1 VPPPAELSI
10 VHDRSLAEV
19 SDLVREKAIR
29 QSVPQAE
36 IAFDPFHVVRV
47 RDEALLV
54 RAGCKTPTLG
64 CRSRPGEAEDSLT
77 RGCGEGRGAVLTTTR
92 HAGTIGAR
100 SSWG

>member
-10 VHDRSLAEV
+10 VHDRSLAEM

-64 CRSRPGEAEDSLT
+64 CRSAPR
-77 RGCGEGRGAVLTTTR
+77 
-92 HAGTIGAR
+92 
-100 SSWG
+100 